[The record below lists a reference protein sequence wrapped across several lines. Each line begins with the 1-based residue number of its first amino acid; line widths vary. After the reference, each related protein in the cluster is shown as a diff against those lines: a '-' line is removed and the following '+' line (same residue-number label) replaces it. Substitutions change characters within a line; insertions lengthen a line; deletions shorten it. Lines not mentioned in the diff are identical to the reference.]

1 MHRGGIVRPRL
12 LLADAD
18 VDLQAPASH
27 EGRGLNQDLALE
39 PLLRA
44 MGAGNPTIERIAERV
59 ILDPLTDEG
68 AIAHRQAVLRT
79 CLAHPDVVRALFDL
93 TERTL
98 ERRRRVYWG
107 LVRRA
112 DAIVH
117 HGIELIRVYHDALRE
132 MRALAYAHAGEIG
145 PDGLGAFLERV
156 RHTVDDALL
165 DEMAGHVKG
174 LRFRAGVRVSA
185 RLGVGNAGADYRLE
199 PPTARRAPLRT
210 TLDMLW
216 SALTRREPAVLTYR
230 VPNHFDAG
238 VRALADLKAR
248 GLERTAHAVAEACD
262 DLLWLFRQL
271 HGELAFYVGCVNLAE
286 SLDAL
291 GAPRCEP
298 GPHPVAAHVRRAR
311 GLYDPSLAL
320 TLGAAPVGND
330 VDADG
335 KDLILVTGANQ
346 GGKTTF
352 LRGLGTAQL
361 MLQAG
366 MFAPA
371 QAFEASVTTGLFTHF
386 TRREDATMRRG
397 KLDEEL
403 ARLSATLDQ
412 VGPQATLLCNE
423 SFAST
428 NEREGSELAL
438 GVVRALTESRVR
450 VVFVTHLSGFA
461 SACAAAGRA
470 GTLSLRAQRRES
482 GERTFRMVEGAPERT
497 AHAVDLYRDVIERGA
512 RVKAS

>member
-1 MHRGGIVRPRL
+1 VKPRL

-18 VDLQAPASH
+18 VDLEAPASH
-27 EGRGLNQDLALE
+27 EGRGLHQDLALE

-44 MGAGNPTIERIAERV
+44 MGAGNPTIERIARRV
-59 ILDPLTDEG
+59 LLEPLTDVA

-79 CLAHPDVVRALFDL
+79 CLDHPDVVRALFDL
-93 TERTL
+93 TTRTL

-107 LVRRA
+107 LVRRN

-117 HGIELIRVYHDALRE
+117 HGIELIRVYHHALRE
-132 MRALAYAHAGEIG
+132 MRALADAHAHAIG

-156 RHTVDDALL
+156 RTTVDDGLL
-165 DEMAGHVKG
+165 DEMARHVQG

-185 RLGVGNAGADYRLE
+185 RLGAGNAGADYRLE
-199 PPTARRAPLRT
+199 PPDTRRTPLRASLAAWWSVFARRDPV
-210 TLDMLW
+210 
-216 SALTRREPAVLTYR
+216 VLTYR
-230 VPNHFDAG
+230 VPHHFDAG
-238 VRALADLKAR
+238 MRALADLRSR
-248 GLERTAHAVAEACD
+248 GLERTARAVAEACD

-286 SLDAL
+286 AFDAL
-291 GAPRCEP
+291 AVPRCEP
-298 GPHPVAAHVRRAR
+298 VPHPSTTNVRRAR
-311 GLYDPSLAL
+311 GLVDPSLAL
-320 TLGAAPVGND
+320 TLDAAPIGND

-352 LRGLGTAQL
+352 LRSLGTAQL
-361 MLQAG
+361 LLQCG
-366 MFAPA
+366 MFVPA
-371 QAFEASVTTGLFTHF
+371 RAFEACVTTDVFTHF
-386 TRREDATMRRG
+386 TRREDAAMRRG

-412 VGPQATLLCNE
+412 VGPGATLLCNE

-438 GVVRALTESRVR
+438 GVVRALTESGVR

-461 SACAAAGRA
+461 SACAAAGRD
-470 GTLSLRAQRRES
+470 GTLSLRAQRRDS
-482 GERTFRMVEGAPERT
+482 GERTFRIVPGAPERT
-497 AHAVDLYRDVIERGA
+497 AHAVDLYRAVLERGA
-512 RVKAS
+512 RAKVS

>member
-1 MHRGGIVRPRL
+1 VRPRL
-12 LLADAD
+12 LLAHAD
-18 VDLQAPASH
+18 VDLDAPAAH
-27 EGRGLNQDLALE
+27 EGRGLNQDLALA

-44 MGAGNPTIERIAERV
+44 MGDGNPTIERIAERV
-59 ILDPLTDEG
+59 LLDPLTDAG

-93 TERTL
+93 TTRTL

-117 HGIELIRVYHDALRE
+117 HGIELIRVYHQAFRE
-132 MRALAYAHAGEIG
+132 MRALADAHADAIG

-156 RHTVDDALL
+156 RTTVDDALL
-165 DEMAGHVKG
+165 DEMARHVQG

-185 RLGVGNAGADYRLE
+185 RLGAGNAGADYRLE
-199 PPTARRAPLRT
+199 PPSAHRAPLRAS
-210 TLDMLW
+210 LDAWW
-216 SALTRREPAVLTYR
+216 SVFARRDPVVLTYR
-230 VPNHFDAG
+230 VPHHFDAG
-238 VRALADLKAR
+238 VRALADLRAR
-248 GLERTAHAVAEACD
+248 GLERTARAVAEACD

-286 SLDAL
+286 ALDAL

-298 GPHPVAAHVRRAR
+298 GAHPAAARVRRAR

-320 TLGAAPVGND
+320 TLGAVPVGND

-335 KDLILVTGANQ
+335 KDLIVVTGANQ

-352 LRGLGTAQL
+352 LRSLGTAQL
-361 MLQAG
+361 MLQCG

-371 QAFEASVTTGLFTHF
+371 RSFDASVTTGLFTHF
-386 TRREDATMRRG
+386 TRREDAAMRRG

-412 VGPQATLLCNE
+412 VGPGATLLCNE

-438 GVVRALTESRVR
+438 GVVRALTESNVQ

-461 SACAAAGRA
+461 RACVGGGGGEEMKPRA
-470 GTLSLRAQRRES
+470 
-482 GERTFRMVEGAPERT
+482 
-497 AHAVDLYRDVIERGA
+497 
-512 RVKAS
+512 